1 MAQERETAI
10 RITSLNELLEIVA
23 AIRAMAASQM
33 QQALRSLEA
42 IRGYAEQIR
51 EALSEAATLL
61 PPAGVI
67 EAAERSNK
75 SGLVVFCAEHGLCGG
90 FNEHPLRAAERA
102 TGGGIALIVVGTRGA
117 QICRERGLSP
127 DLVLP
132 MATHCAGVT
141 GAARRIAAELY
152 RMFSERR
159 IAGVE
164 VVYAQYAGGQPA
176 HIEQHRLLPLEM
188 PVAQK
193 TSTKLPPIV
202 NLRPQRLFD
211 DIVGEYFFAAL
222 ENAAMQSFFSENST
236 RFRTMEAAHQN
247 IQNKSHELTKLMQR
261 LRQESVTTEI
271 LELISGSAALAS
283 SLDPSRAGIPHAV
296 YDLFRLTQRTLRT
309 AAGKRA

>member
-1 MAQERETAI
+1 MAQEREIAS
-10 RITSLNELLEIVA
+10 RITSLNELLEIVG

-42 IRGYAEQIR
+42 IRGYSGQIR

-67 EAAERSNK
+67 EAAAPPDK

-90 FNEHPLRAAERA
+90 FNEHPLREVERA
-102 TGGGIALIVVGTRGA
+102 RAASVGGLALIVVGTRGA

-141 GAARRIAAELY
+141 GAARRVAAELY

-164 VVYAQYAGGQPA
+164 VVYAQHAGGQPA
-176 HIEQHRLLPLEM
+176 HIEQHRLLPLEL
-188 PVAQK
+188 PVVQK
-193 TSTKLPPIV
+193 TSTNLPPII
-202 NLRPQRLFD
+202 NLRPRRLFD
-211 DIVGEYFFAAL
+211 DIVGEYFFATL

-247 IQNKSHELTKLMQR
+247 IQNKSGELGKLMHR

-271 LELISGSAALAS
+271 LDLISGSAALAS
-283 SLDPSRAGIPHAV
+283 S
-296 YDLFRLTQRTLRT
+296 
-309 AAGKRA
+309 

>member
-1 MAQERETAI
+1 MAQEREIAI
-10 RITSLNELLEIVA
+10 RITSLNELQEIVA

-42 IRGYAEQIR
+42 IRRYSEQIR
-51 EALSEAATLL
+51 GALSEAATLL
-61 PPAGVI
+61 PVTGAI
-67 EAAERSNK
+67 EAAPPPNK

-90 FNEHPLRAAERA
+90 FNQHPLQAAARA
-102 TGGGIALIVVGTRGA
+102 TAATRDAIALIVVGSRGA
-117 QICRERGLSP
+117 EVCRERGLNP

-141 GAARRIAAELY
+141 GAARRVAAELY

-164 VVYAQYAGGQPA
+164 VVYAQHAGAQLPRIA
-176 HIEQHRLLPLEM
+176 WQRLLPLEA
-188 PVAQK
+188 PIAQAP
-193 TSTKLPPIV
+193 SARLPPII

-211 DIVGEYFFAAL
+211 DIVGEYFFATL

-247 IQNKSHELTKLMQR
+247 IRNKSGELTKLMRR

-271 LELISGSAALAS
+271 LDLISGSAALAS
-283 SLDPSRAGIPHAV
+283 R
-296 YDLFRLTQRTLRT
+296 
-309 AAGKRA
+309 

>member
-1 MAQERETAI
+1 MAQEREIAT

-42 IRGYAEQIR
+42 IRGYSGQIR

-61 PPAGVI
+61 PPAGAI
-67 EAAERSNK
+67 EAAARPNK
-75 SGLVVFCAEHGLCGG
+75 SALVVFCAEHGLCGG

-102 TGGGIALIVVGTRGA
+102 TAASDGGLALIVVGTRGA
-117 QICRERGLSP
+117 QIFRERGLRP
-127 DLVLP
+127 DLTLP

-141 GAARRIAAELY
+141 AAARRVAAELY
-152 RMFSERR
+152 RMFVERR

-164 VVYAQYAGGQPA
+164 VVYAQHAGAQLPR
-176 HIEQHRLLPLEM
+176 IEQHRLLPLEV
-188 PVAQK
+188 PVVEKA
-193 TSTKLPPIV
+193 STQLPPIM

-211 DIVGEYFFAAL
+211 DIVGEYFFAML

-247 IQNKSHELTKLMQR
+247 VQNKSAN
-261 LRQESVTTEI
+261 S
-271 LELISGSAALAS
+271 
-283 SLDPSRAGIPHAV
+283 PN
-296 YDLFRLTQRTLRT
+296 
-309 AAGKRA
+309 